1 MAVNITDILKPK
13 YDTDTYAL
21 LEDIHL
27 QGGFRVVTN
36 TTEMNSITDQR
47 KKEGMFV
54 YNLED
59 KKLYTL
65 KNGTFEIYEVS
76 GLDEKALYD
85 LVKSEDRTVI
95 DIGLSFDDKTTIIP
109 KIKNAEDLPAVID
122 GEHEIP
128 GFKDEFT
135 KIEVTGY
142 RLLDAV
148 KMQESDLSGAVTVSL
163 IVDKDSFGDIRLKA
177 EAVDFTIGDKGLEEF
192 PIENLKNK
200 PALILSFD
208 TTGGT
213 PSTGD
218 YTEVLQY
225 FQPLSDEEM
234 KTLTE
239 DKVMRLYQDELL
251 INDVPTKATA
261 IFSSAMG
268 YPIFYLILEDTS
280 LFNQTV
286 KVTCN
291 IKNRI
296 YKPFSKY
303 FFLQTLKKSYY
314 EPYIIE
320 NNVPKLKFSFNSDQN
335 GTNQLFTS
343 RKWYEH
349 YFTPLTE
356 PSSID
361 PTISTT
367 NGTDV
372 SIKENAT
379 SFAAKGKI
387 LSIELSAATPI
398 VEGDEISFDKPFDLN
413 KEISYKS
420 QVTNVQDAL
429 KVLFNKTKLLETNI
443 DEESLFNLIKS
454 EDPSVFETNIDI
466 EGKTTLI
473 PKLKELKDLYYVSN
487 KTYEFEE
494 VAKVPFSE
502 ITLDGLTFSTVTSS
516 PQGNQTKTVDLVIKE
531 ENSEKYA
538 TASITDLEFPAWTDP
553 GLSGTDPELQN
564 IFTEYMMVSFGEAS
578 GKLEKGLKF
587 SQYFEPV
594 YYENMN
600 TVMKSSDCN
609 LYQTEVLINGEI
621 SKAKFL
627 HTLYPTFMG
636 YILVERTKVES
647 KTVNIELK
655 IKTKQELT
663 YDKYVLLYK
672 NTQGLRN
679 SYGLIDYLPYTI
691 KDGKPYITGTSIN
704 DIDQRQAD
712 KIGFVIDKDNV
723 IKYLNQVA
731 TDTDIPNKIIT
742 IEGKTL
748 TYKLAQDQT
757 NANLWGLELKN
768 EDASQFAEGI
778 YNVVFD
784 FPFDLET
791 NGIQIRK
798 TENAEEA
805 IDVALNKIEELESG
819 AYSPEL
825 IISDDKILSTRER
838 INNGIAI
845 AHTGTHNAKDIELD
859 DVGLQYS
866 GSKFP
871 EFKYSLQ
878 DEYVLKTSATTP
890 DLKLVKQNGKYRIVG
905 ELKNWIG
912 ISDNML
918 MIPIANI
925 DGVTESDKFYDTV
938 YFMQQF
944 FDYPSKVI
952 VDDLTNADNA
962 KVLTS
967 EEILIEGI
975 EDELQLTF
983 LTYPQLFMIIFKT
996 DKTNFG
1002 VTSANIKLSIEQTTE
1017 DYFDTTLPY
1026 MTQNFMSIGKL
1037 KLEDVDGEVHIKG
1050 TITNRLDKGSPAN
1063 SILIS
1068 STGSIIENYF
1078 DNMQA
1083 PEVSN
1088 TTTSASNIEYNYQI
1102 AIDHANQY
1110 GDLCTL
1116 TLTGTNPIQN
1126 DEVITVDIPVKKNK
1140 DVTVEKAPE
1149 NVEEAIKILKDK
1161 IGEASNINYD
1171 NDSPMPEKI
1180 GGYEAGTT
1188 FDNVTLVD
1196 LITGLLYPYQYPQ
1209 FTTFTTTLKKQFKLG
1224 EGSGTS
1230 MEVTWA
1236 ASNESNIKPDSIE
1249 IKVDGSAKLNTTTTN
1264 SGTETLTITEM
1275 LLTDPGTKQATAKL
1289 VNTKGTEATANIT
1302 FSWVNTFY
1310 YGNSTK
1316 ETLTAE
1322 EIKALTSVDANNI
1335 SKEITIDGSGYKF
1348 IAIPKAWGLKEF
1360 NDKDSGLGISLQN
1373 PVTETNIENDFAVA
1387 QDYYVFRT
1395 NQFINGSLT
1404 FVLK

>member
-27 QGGFRVVTN
+27 QGGFRVVSN
-36 TTEMNSITDQR
+36 TTEMNDITEQR

-65 KNGTFEIYEVS
+65 KNNKFEIYEVS
-76 GLDEKALYD
+76 GIDEKALYN
-85 LVKSEDRTVI
+85 LIQSEDRTVI

-128 GFKDEFT
+128 GFKETFE
-135 KIEVTGY
+135 KIDITGY
-142 RLLDAV
+142 KITNASNKEITLSIDKDSYGNVVFKGEATDVQLNASYESTLEILRNKPLLTLSFV
-148 KMQESDLSGAVTVSL
+148 SDLSQDTVDL
-163 IVDKDSFGDIRLKA
+163 F
-177 EAVDFTIGDKGLEEF
+177 
-192 PIENLKNK
+192 
-200 PALILSFD
+200 
-208 TTGGT
+208 
-213 PSTGD
+213 
-218 YTEVLQY
+218 QY
-225 FQPLSDEEM
+225 FEPVIHSQLTNPTEE
-234 KTLTE
+234 KLI
-239 DKVMRLYQDELL
+239 KLYQDEVLV
-251 INDVPTKATA
+251 NDKPTKAWLLVGSY
-261 IFSSAMG
+261 FG
-268 YPIFYLILEDTS
+268 YPMINLYLNDSS
-280 LFNQTV
+280 LLGQTI
-286 KVTCN
+286 KLTFN
-291 IKNRI
+291 IKERI
-296 YKPFSKY
+296 H
-303 FFLQTLKKSYY
+303 KSFNNYLFIDAKDSINY
-314 EPYIIE
+314 VPYIIE
-320 NNVPKLKFSFNSDQN
+320 NNIPKFKFNYSVKSNVVFC
-335 GTNQLFTS
+335 FS
-343 RKWYEH
+343 RKWWEKH
-349 YFTPLTE
+349 FNPITDSAVVD
-356 PSSID
+356 PSI
-361 PTISTT
+361 TTT
-367 NGTDV
+367 NGSSV
-372 SIKENAT
+372 SIKEQTTADKPVVQ
-379 SFAAKGKI
+379 SV
-387 LSIELSAATPI
+387 IEAETPL
-398 VEGDEISFDKPFDLN
+398 VEGDELFFDKPFDLN

-420 QVTNVQDAL
+420 QINNVQDAL
-429 KVLFNKTKLLETNI
+429 KVLFNKTESLETHI
-443 DEESLFNLIKS
+443 DEKSLFNLIKS
-454 EDPSVFETNIDI
+454 EDPSVFETDIDI
-466 EGKTTLI
+466 DGITTLI
-473 PKLKELKDLYYVSN
+473 PKLKELKDLSYVSD

-1236 ASNESNIKPDSIE
+1236 TSNESNIKPDSIE

>member
-65 KNGTFEIYEVS
+65 KNNKFEIYEVS
-76 GLDEKALYD
+76 GIDEKSLFN
-85 LVKSEDRTVI
+85 LIKSEDRTVI
-95 DIGLSFDDKTTIIP
+95 DLGLSFDDETTIIP
-109 KIKNAEDLPAVID
+109 KIKNAENLPATID
-122 GEHEIP
+122 GEHEFP
-128 GFKDEFT
+128 GFKETFEKVD
-135 KIEVTGY
+135 ITGY
-142 RLLDAV
+142 KITNASNKDIT
-148 KMQESDLSGAVTVSL
+148 LS
-163 IVDKDSFGDIRLKA
+163 IDKDSYGNVVFKG
-177 EAVDFTIGDKGLEEF
+177 EATDVQLEASYESTLE
-192 PIENLKNK
+192 ILRNK
-200 PALILSFD
+200 PLLTLLFEASNTVSKNVTDLF
-208 TTGGT
+208 
-213 PSTGD
+213 
-218 YTEVLQY
+218 QY
-225 FQPLSDEEM
+225 FEPLIQSELTNPTEE
-234 KTLTE
+234 KLI
-239 DKVMRLYQDELL
+239 KLYQDEVLV
-251 INDVPTKATA
+251 NDKPTKAWLLVGS
-261 IFSSAMG
+261 FNG
-268 YPIFYLILEDTS
+268 YPQINLYLNDSS
-280 LFNQTV
+280 LLGQTI
-286 KVTCN
+286 KLTFN
-291 IKNRI
+291 IKERI
-296 YKPFSKY
+296 HKSFNKYLYIEVKDSINYVPF
-303 FFLQTLKKSYY
+303 
-314 EPYIIE
+314 IIE
-320 NNVPKLKFSFNSDQN
+320 NNIPKFKFNYTLKSS
-335 GTNQLFTS
+335 TIWLL
-343 RKWYEH
+343 RKWWDKH
-349 YFTPLTE
+349 FNPLTDSAVVD
-356 PSSID
+356 PS
-361 PTISTT
+361 ISTT
-367 NGTDV
+367 NGTPV
-372 SIKENAT
+372 SLRVSLVNDTPVFQAT
-379 SFAAKGKI
+379 
-387 LSIELSAATPI
+387 IEAETPLQI
-398 VEGDEISFDKPFDLN
+398 GDEVFFDKPFDLN
-413 KEISYKS
+413 KEISYRAQIK
-420 QVTNVQDAL
+420 NVQDAL
-429 KVLFNKTKLLETNI
+429 TVLFNKVKDKTI
-443 DEESLFNLIKS
+443 DKYELYHALKS
-454 EDPSVFETNIDI
+454 VDQSIFEVNIDI
-466 EGKTTLI
+466 DGITTLI
-473 PKLKELKDLYYVSN
+473 PKLKELEDLSYVSD

-494 VAKVPFSE
+494 VAKTPFSE

-516 PQGNQTKTVDLVIKE
+516 PQGNQTKTVDLIIKE
-531 ENSEKYA
+531 ENSEKYV
-538 TASITDLEFPAWTDP
+538 TANIENLEFPAWTDP
-553 GLSGTDPELQN
+553 GLSNTDQDLQN
-564 IFTEYMMVSFGEAS
+564 ILTEYMMVSFGEAT
-578 GKLEKGLKF
+578 GKLEKGLKL

-594 YYENMN
+594 YYES
-600 TVMKSSDCN
+600 TSAAMKSSDYN
-609 LYQTEVLINGEI
+609 LYQTEVLINGEL

-627 HTLYPTFMG
+627 HTIYPTFMG
-636 YILVERTKVES
+636 YILVERAKVEG

-663 YDKYVLLYK
+663 YDKYLLLYK

-712 KIGFVIDKDNV
+712 KISFVVDKENV
-723 IKYLNQVA
+723 VKYLNQVA

-768 EDASQFAEGI
+768 KDASQFAEGI

-784 FPFDLET
+784 YPFDLET
-791 NGIQIRK
+791 NGIQKRK
-798 TENAEEA
+798 TENAKEA

-825 IISDDKILSTRER
+825 IISDDEILSTRER

-845 AHTGTHNAKDIELD
+845 AHTGTHNAKDIDLD

-878 DEYVLKTSATTP
+878 DEYVLKTSPTTS

-944 FDYPSKVI
+944 FNYPSKVI

-1002 VTSANIKLSIEQTTE
+1002 ITSANIKLSIEQTTE

-1068 STGSIIENYF
+1068 STGSIIENYL
-1078 DNMQA
+1078 DSMQA
-1083 PEVSN
+1083 PEISN
-1088 TTTSASNIEYNYQI
+1088 TTTSASNTEYNYQL
-1102 AIDHANQY
+1102 AIDHSNQY
-1110 GDLCTL
+1110 GNLCTL

-1171 NDSPMPEKI
+1171 NDTPMPEKV

-1209 FTTFTTTLKKQFKLG
+1209 FTAFTTTLKKQFKLG

-1230 MEVTWA
+1230 LEVTWA
-1236 ASNESNIKPDSIE
+1236 TSNENNIKPDSIE
-1249 IKVDGSAKLNTTTTN
+1249 IKVDGSAKLNTVTTN

-1275 LLTDPGTKQATAKL
+1275 KLDTPGTKQATAKL
-1289 VNTKGTEATANIT
+1289 VNTKETEATANIT

-1322 EIKALTSVDANNI
+1322 EIKALTPVDANNI
-1335 SKEITIDGSGYKF
+1335 SNEITIDGSGYKF

-1360 NDKDSGLGISLQN
+1360 NDKDSGLGISLQS
-1373 PVTETNIENDFAVA
+1373 PVTETNIENEFAVA

-1395 NQFINGSLT
+1395 NQLINGSLT